1 MRPPTP
7 RAAALLELLR
17 MIKDGLDRASMQ
29 TGLLT
34 PLESATLNA
43 CSGLVHAVLSQI
55 EERT

>member
-1 MRPPTP
+1 
-7 RAAALLELLR
+7 